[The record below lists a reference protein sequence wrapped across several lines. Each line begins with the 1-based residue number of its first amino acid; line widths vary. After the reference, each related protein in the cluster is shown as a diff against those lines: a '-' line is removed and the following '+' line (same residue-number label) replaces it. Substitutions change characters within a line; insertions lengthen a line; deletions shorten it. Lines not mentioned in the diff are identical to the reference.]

1 MELILML
8 VFDKAQMEQLFRE
21 RLRYKS
27 KTLLERDIDCLG
39 RMDEKLQ
46 PVLDAWVE
54 DCTIVDFQI
63 GEVSLKFLMEEDRN
77 FFDALLE
84 LWVCIDKP
92 EFATKECMT
101 SYIWDAEPD
110 DSK

>member
-46 PVLDAWVE
+46 PVLDAWVK
-54 DCTIVDFQI
+54 DGTIVDFQI
-63 GEVSLKFLMEEDRN
+63 GEVSLSFLMEDRS
-77 FFDALLE
+77 FFDALLDLE
-84 LWVCIDKP
+84 VLIKKP
-92 EFATKECMT
+92 NLAKKRNME
-101 SYIWDAEPD
+101 IRW
-110 DSK
+110 